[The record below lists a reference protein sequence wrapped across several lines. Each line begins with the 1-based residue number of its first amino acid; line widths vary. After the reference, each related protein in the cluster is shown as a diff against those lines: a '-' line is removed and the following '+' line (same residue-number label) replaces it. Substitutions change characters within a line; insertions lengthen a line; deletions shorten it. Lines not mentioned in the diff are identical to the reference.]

1 MSFVG
6 DTKRI
11 ESMLKDNAT
20 AFSGAGNMLF
30 GPKYEELVAKH
41 LSSKNRSKE
50 LFGSIKNQG
59 SSKERSRRKPSQ
71 NGHQCRSRGN
81 REREI
86 FTAVD
91 QSLQQQ
97 YLAGGQGRGKNE
109 FINSTFH
116 QVDEPSVCIIILRST
131 STSSEFISGKNQA
144 TDQSRQSETFCKESA
159 KTEKRSY
166 DTGYSKRLRNLFYF
180 VAKAIKATKSVSFNQ
195 RSVRPSGSRGP
206 GHVEEGCY
214 SIFGSQGGPISKLF
228 VSFEKERWGE
238 SPSSQPK
245 EPEQKYS
252 VSALQGGRVVPIKR
266 NVVTRGPNV
275 QDRPQ
280 GCILRNPRKILEV
293 RQIPVERPIRVLLP
307 LLRAFSSSSRFYKA
321 IKSPYLSL
329 LRKLN
334 IRTIIYLDDILLMA
348 SLLEDLLMAR
358 DTLIFILQH
367 LGFLINTKKSYIEP
381 TSTLEFLGVIPDSGE
396 MTLNLPKEKRLKVQN
411 HCQES

>member
-1 MSFVG
+1 MNLLIAPSIRLTNLLSASLFCEVHLLLANLFLVKIKQLTKASRVKHFV
-6 DTKRI
+6 
-11 ESMLKDNAT
+11 
-20 AFSGAGNMLF
+20 
-30 GPKYEELVAKH
+30 
-41 LSSKNRSKE
+41 KNRQR
-50 LFGSIKNQG
+50 LKND
-59 SSKERSRRKPSQ
+59 PMILDIV
-71 NGHQCRSRGN
+71 RGY
-81 REREI
+81 EI
-86 FTAVD
+86 
-91 QSLQQQ
+91 
-97 YLAGGQGRGKNE
+97 
-109 FINSTFH
+109 
-116 QVDEPSVCIIILRST
+116 
-131 STSSEFISGKNQA
+131 
-144 TDQSRQSETFCKESA
+144 
-159 KTEKRSY
+159 
-166 DTGYSKRLRNLFYF
+166 FYF

-280 GCILRNPRKILEV
+280 ECILRNPRKILEV

-329 LRKLN
+329 LRKLS